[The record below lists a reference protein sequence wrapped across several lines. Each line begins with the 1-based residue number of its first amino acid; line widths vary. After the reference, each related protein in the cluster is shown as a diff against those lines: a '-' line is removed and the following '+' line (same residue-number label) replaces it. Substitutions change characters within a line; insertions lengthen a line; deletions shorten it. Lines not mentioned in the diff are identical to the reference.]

1 MQYVPPPT
9 IERFMLDDS
18 LARFLV
24 GPLGSGKSMGCI
36 MELLRRARQQRPD
49 HEGLRRTRTVI
60 VRNTMS
66 QLRLTAL
73 EDIRLY
79 LKDMFKYF
87 VTDATVQLR
96 APMDDGT
103 TIHADWVMIPLDTKQ
118 DVQRLLSMQ
127 LTSAWINEFREVPID
142 VVSALIG
149 RLGRYPPKSMG
160 GPTWF
165 GLIADSNPCDVDSP
179 YYERLVVAPEANWK
193 LFHQPSGLNMD
204 AENVENLPPGYYEN
218 LLSERDEGWSDVH
231 VRSQW
236 GSSVSGQAV
245 FKRSFNPEKHVVE
258 GLKVNPFRPLIVGLD
273 FGRTPAAILG
283 QSDPLGRVLFFEEVL
298 SEDMGLRQFLTER
311 LKPRLMEEPYMGK
324 RVFVIADPAGTQ
336 KSQLAEESAFD
347 VLKQAGLAA
356 YPATTNDIGRRL
368 LAFEKLLTDFPGG
381 EPGLQISRMGCPTLV
396 RALSG
401 QYKYRRKTNGQL
413 DDRPEKLHPWSDVAD
428 AGQYLALA
436 VNADLVGRAIA
447 RTTRRP
453 VEQKFTAAAW
463 T

>member
-1 MQYVPPPT
+1 MQFIPPPT
-9 IERFMLDDS
+9 VERFMLDET

-36 MELLRRARQQRPD
+36 MELLRRARMQRPD
-49 HEGLRRTRTVI
+49 NQGLRRTRTVI

-66 QLRLTAL
+66 QLRLTCL

-79 LKDMFKYF
+79 LNDMFKYF
-87 VTDATVQLR
+87 VTDATVQIR

-103 TIHADWVMIPLDTKQ
+103 MIHADWVMIPLDTKQ

-142 VVSALIG
+142 VLGALIG
-149 RLGRYPPKSMG
+149 RLGRYPPRNMG

-179 YYERLVVAPEANWK
+179 YYEALVLRPETNWR
-193 LFHQPSGLNMD
+193 LFHQPSGLALN
-204 AENVENLPPGYYEN
+204 AENVENLPHNYYEN
-218 LLSERDEGWSDVH
+218 LLSNRDEGWSDIH
-231 VRSQW
+231 VRSMW

-245 FKRSFNPEKHVVE
+245 FKRSFKPEQHIVD
-258 GLKVNPFRPLIVGLD
+258 GLMVNPFRPLIVGLD
-273 FGRTPAAILG
+273 FGRTPCALIG
-283 QSDPLGRVLFFEEVL
+283 QSDPLGRVLVFEEIL
-298 SEDMGLRQFLTER
+298 SEDMGLRQFIAER
-311 LKPRLMEEPYMGK
+311 LKPRLMEEPYIGK
-324 RVFVIADPAGTQ
+324 RVFVVADPAGTS
-336 KSQLAEESAFD
+336 KSQLAEETAFD

-356 YPATTNDIGRRL
+356 WPASTNDISRRL
-368 LAFEKLLTDFPGG
+368 LAFEKLLHDFPSG
-381 EPGLQISRMGCPTLV
+381 EPGIQISRHGCPTLI

-401 QYKYRRKTNGQL
+401 QYRYRKKTNGQL
-413 DDRPEKLHPWSDVAD
+413 DDKPEKLHPWSDVAD

-447 RTTRRP
+447 RTQRRP
-453 VEQKFTAAAW
+453 AEKTFTAAAW